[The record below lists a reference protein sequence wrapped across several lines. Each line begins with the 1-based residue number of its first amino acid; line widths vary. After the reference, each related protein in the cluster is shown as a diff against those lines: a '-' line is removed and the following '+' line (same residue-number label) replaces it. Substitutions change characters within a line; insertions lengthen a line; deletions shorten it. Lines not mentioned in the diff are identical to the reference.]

1 MEAHGIVPLLA
12 ALALVIAAAKAGGWL
27 SSRLGQPA
35 VLGEL
40 LVGIILGP
48 SVFNLFGHP
57 YFAESHVTED
67 LHQIGEL
74 GVILLMFAAGLEIHL
89 SDFVQAG
96 KAAVLVGVL
105 GVLFPILL
113 GAGVLH
119 FFFDYSGQAAL
130 FIGIV
135 LSATSVSIS
144 AQTLLE
150 LGLLRSREGLTL
162 LGAAVVDDVLAIA
175 VLSAF
180 VALAGGGDSGLGGV
194 LLIFG
199 RMILFL
205 VGGFLLS
212 MWFFPRLVE
221 WGRTV
226 RISQPVMS
234 LTIISVLAVAWA
246 SEAIGGVAVIT
257 GAFLVG
263 VALANSSQKDEI
275 ERDTRILAYAF
286 FVPVFLV
293 SIGLN
298 ANARDLT
305 GSQIVATIL
314 ITLVAI
320 ISKVVGGGAGAWL
333 GGMSRRESLRVG
345 TGMISRGEVGLIIA
359 GVGIAQNII
368 NTADFTLIVV
378 MILVTTLVTPPLLR
392 LTFSEKEVK
401 DA

>member
-1 MEAHGIVPLLA
+1 MEGHGIVPLLA

-48 SVFNLFGHP
+48 SVFDLFGYS
-57 YFAESHVTED
+57 YFEDSHVTEN
-67 LHQIGEL
+67 LHQLGEL

-89 SDFVQAG
+89 SDLTKTG
-96 KAAVLVGVL
+96 KAAVLVGIL
-105 GVLFPILL
+105 GVAFPILL
-113 GAGVLH
+113 GAGTLY
-119 FFFDYSGQAAL
+119 FLFGTGGKEAL
-130 FIGIV
+130 FIGVV
-135 LSATSVSIS
+135 LGATSVSIS

-180 VALAGGGDSGLGGV
+180 VAIAGEGDSSVTGV

-199 RMILFL
+199 RMFLFL
-205 VGGFLLS
+205 VGAFFLS
-212 MWFFPRLVE
+212 MWLFPRLVE
-221 WGRTV
+221 WGRTL

-234 LTIISVLAVAWA
+234 LTVISILAVAWA

-263 VALANSSQKDEI
+263 VALSKSSQKDEI

-305 GSQIVATIL
+305 SSQIMATIA
-314 ITLVAI
+314 IIIVAI
-320 ISKVVGGGAGAWL
+320 VSKLVGGGLGARL
-333 GGMSRRESLRVG
+333 GGMSWRESLRVG

-359 GVGIAQNII
+359 GVGITQDII
-368 NTADFTLIVV
+368 QTPDFTLIVV

-392 LTFSEKEVK
+392 WTFSEKEVK
-401 DA
+401 NA